1 MVSETRNI
9 MLMLS
14 FAFELPHFLCV
25 HKWTKYILYPFQFTK
40 PYIYSSPPH
49 RERERE
55 MKPKAVVV
63 GGSIAGVSCA
73 RTLILAGWDVVV
85 LEKTCGPIKGSPTGA
100 GLSLDPLAQ
109 RLIQSWLDD
118 PELLHSSTLPLTI
131 DMVLVLPNSSLFLFF
146 PNDFALNCFIILLTM
161 LHRLDPL

>member
-1 MVSETRNI
+1 MNKVYPLPFPLHQAI
-9 MLMLS
+9 HIFLS
-14 FAFELPHFLCV
+14 STERE
-25 HKWTKYILYPFQFTK
+25 
-40 PYIYSSPPH
+40 

-73 RTLILAGWDVVV
+73 RTLILPGWDVV